1 MIDII
6 MPVYNAE
13 KFIEKTLEYLEKQT
27 FKKFRVILV
36 NDGSNDLTKSLI
48 ENYILTSK
56 MNIKLINQKN
66 MGEGEARNTGLKF
79 SDKKYILFLDCDD
92 YLAENALEKYFF
104 SIEKNKSQLIVSGYF
119 YVNTKG
125 TLLKSYILNNQV
137 IKNKHIIIE
146 KVLKKEIPLGIGNT
160 LIKSEIIKNK
170 LYFSK
175 YKYAADSNFFN
186 KMILDIDE
194 ITIISDPL
202 FYYVKNENSVMHT
215 KFSLQRLEGLEAIND
230 TYEYYVKMGYGEYS
244 EFFKYLYNFELMS
257 VYISFLKGKNKN
269 YVEEVNKILK
279 TEKKIKLKSFFKNG
293 SRNKYM
299 FLLFYFSK
307 NIFKKIYILYLFL
320 RRLSNR

>member
-1 MIDII
+1 
-6 MPVYNAE
+6 
-13 KFIEKTLEYLEKQT
+13 
-27 FKKFRVILV
+27 
-36 NDGSNDLTKSLI
+36 
-48 ENYILTSK
+48 
-56 MNIKLINQKN
+56 
-66 MGEGEARNTGLKF
+66 
-79 SDKKYILFLDCDD
+79 
-92 YLAENALEKYFF
+92 
-104 SIEKNKSQLIVSGYF
+104 
-119 YVNTKG
+119 
-125 TLLKSYILNNQV
+125 
-137 IKNKHIIIE
+137 
-146 KVLKKEIPLGIGNT
+146 
-160 LIKSEIIKNK
+160 
-170 LYFSK
+170 
-175 YKYAADSNFFN
+175 
-186 KMILDIDE
+186 MILDIDE